1 MVNEQYFYG
10 TGRRKT
16 SSAQVR
22 LYING
27 EKGAFIVNGRP
38 LQEYFGRERDLAAA
52 MEPLRLVGME
62 DRFRVSIKVRGGGPT
77 GQAEAVRHG
86 IARALV
92 ESDPELKPR
101 LKKAGLIT
109 RDPRAK
115 ERKKPGLV
123 SARRAKQYTKR

>member
-1 MVNEQYFYG
+1 MAEKQYFYG

-22 LYING
+22 LYVNG
-27 EKGAFIVNGRP
+27 EKGAFVVNGRP
-38 LQEYFGRERDLAAA
+38 LEEYFDRRRDLTAAV
-52 MEPLRLVGME
+52 EPLRLLGME
-62 DRFRVSIKVRGGGPT
+62 ERFRVSVKVRGGGRT

-101 LKKAGLIT
+101 LKQAGLLT
-109 RDPRAK
+109 RDPRMK

-123 SARRAKQYTKR
+123 GARRAKQYTKR

>member
-1 MVNEQYFYG
+1 MADQQYFYG

-22 LYING
+22 LYISG
-27 EKGAFIVNGRP
+27 EKGAFIINGKP
-38 LQEYFGRERDLAAA
+38 LEEYFGRGRDLSAAV
-52 MEPLRLVGME
+52 EPLRLVGME
-62 DRFRVSIKVRGGGPT
+62 GRFRVSVKVRGGGPT

-86 IARALV
+86 VARALV
-92 ESDPELKPR
+92 ESDPELKAR
-101 LKKAGLIT
+101 LREAGFLT

-123 SARRAKQYTKR
+123 GARRAKQYTKR